1 MAQTQPTTFKVPS
14 SPAKSIQTI
23 GTFLGVDF
31 TNSPSDVDPT
41 KTPNG
46 QNMIREVPG
55 KVRKSMGYETMER
68 YSRSETSY
76 ERVTEQETL
85 YTVPEVHLSNFKIHG
100 TTLDSETQHTIPTN
114 ESIYMTL
121 SDGKEEDSV
130 EHVLSI
136 SHSLFNNSGKD
147 GLWASNGLYEIGNF
161 KDYIDVKR
169 KKIVKSVF
177 AFTSFTTSLLKS
189 LLDELGNGSE
199 VNISTKTLNNEWYVG
214 RVSKTADKYGWNI
227 NDSIATAYVKS
238 AQDDFTDFP
247 FTSGV
252 CLYWIADKNVEY
264 DIAIQ
269 GVDNFKTFADKTVLE
284 SNYNVSYDI
293 TVFDEEHPVA
303 INGCF
308 YLHKK
313 DDYIIH
319 AGTKLYIGNEIIYDG
334 MNDNRSMAWEFDGG
348 LYIVDGKKMLAYT
361 YKETENEHEEDSEEV
376 PEEERVYSIKTVE
389 SISYLPTVTISKDP
403 DGGGKAYEDLNLMNP
418 GFCEQFL
425 GKADIT
431 EYQLSFDGLDDTE
444 VTAQVLNED
453 GEWIDKKENTDFT
466 VNRETGVIT
475 FTTAPGVSPVTGE
488 DNVKITAY
496 RTVEEYAKKINSCK
510 YGTTYGNNG
519 SMDRIFLSGNPEYP
533 NYDFHTEAYKPTYFP
548 DTGYS
553 RLGSDSSAII
563 GYSVVNNYLATF
575 KDSNEKDLNVI
586 LRKAITDDEDNVIF
600 QVQNTLQGSPACA
613 PYSFAYLETEPI
625 FLAEEGIYA
634 ITSSDLT
641 GEKYSQ
647 QRSYFLNGKL
657 LEEENLQNAYACT
670 YKSMYFLCING
681 KCYILDGLQPLQT
694 DKGAP
699 YATRQ
704 YAAFYRT
711 NVPANVMWVKDNALW
726 FGTTDGRVCKFYTDS
741 KNQQSYNDD
750 GEPIEAI
757 WETPDLDGKYFYKNK
772 TVRYLAVRTQAAV
785 ATSLSIYVMER
796 GLWNFIKKDSLFAK
810 YFSFSNLIFSK
821 LSFSTDAT
829 QKICRTKLRIKKV
842 DKYRI
847 RLVNDDLNEPFGLY
861 DIALEFVENGNYKG

>member
-1 MAQTQPTTFKVPS
+1 MAQPATFKVPS

-41 KTPNG
+41 KSPNG

-55 KVRKSMGYETMER
+55 KVRKSMGYQTVET
-68 YSRSETSY
+68 YARSERSF
-76 ERVTEQETL
+76 ERTETEEIL
-85 YTVPEVHLSNFKIHG
+85 KTVPNVHLTKFMIHG

-114 ESIYMTL
+114 ESIYISL
-121 SDGKEEDSV
+121 SDGAEEDAQTRA
-130 EHVLSI
+130 LAI
-136 SHSLFNNSGKD
+136 SHSLFNNSGTS
-147 GLWASNGLYEIGNF
+147 GLWASNGLYELNNH
-161 KDYIDVKR
+161 KDYLDVDR
-169 KKIVKSVF
+169 KKMVKSVF
-177 AFTSFTTSLLKS
+177 AFTSFTTTLLKS

-199 VNISTKTLNNEWYVG
+199 VYLSTKTLNNEWYVG
-214 RVSKTADKYGWNI
+214 RATKTADKYGWNI

-252 CLYWIADKNVEY
+252 CLYYVEGKTVEY
-264 DIAIQ
+264 GINIDT
-269 GVDNFKTFADKTVLE
+269 DDFKTFGEKTVVN
-284 SNYNVSYDI
+284 SNYLISFDA
-293 TVFDEEHPVA
+293 TVFDEENEVP

-313 DDYIIH
+313 EDYIIH

-334 MNDNRSMAWEFDGG
+334 MANNRSCAWEFDGG

-361 YKETENEHEEDSEEV
+361 YKDSENESEDSEDSDS
-376 PEEERVYSIKTVE
+376 EEEKIYSIKTVE

-553 RLGSDSSAII
+553 RLGSDSSKII

-575 KDSNEKDLNVI
+575 KDSKEKDLNVI

-613 PYSFAYLETEPI
+613 PYSFAYLETEPM

-641 GEKYSQ
+641 GEKYAQ

-670 YKSMYFLCING
+670 YKSMYFLCVNG

-750 GEPIEAI
+750 GAPIEAI